1 MSTFNKG
8 SALTRRHLLRSASLG
23 SLALQSVATGLPVG
37 LLMRPRVGRTQAD
50 PMAEGPGRMLILFAS
65 QAGDPINT
73 NVPGTYGSGA
83 EGVVHPPSMRMA
95 PTALQLDGRTYTAAK
110 PWADLPQAVLDKT
123 VFFHHATYTPVHQD
137 HAEVMRLMG
146 ASRDDQ
152 MLVTM
157 LATLLA
163 PRQGSVQ
170 SVPLSLGARS
180 GAELVTNPLGQPL
193 ANVAPLSLAQALGGP
208 RGPLASLTGLRDR
221 GIDRLYRLYRDHGTE
236 HDRNLLDA
244 WARSRDEVRSV
255 SDVLVSRLEV
265 IEDNREDSQ
274 VTAASVLAAMN
285 ITPVITV
292 HGRFGGD
299 NHRDEGL
306 VSETDQTIS
315 GVARMGR
322 LMAELDVL
330 RAQGVLRH
338 DVVVATMNVF
348 GRNLRKKGT
357 AGRDHNRG
365 HHVTV
370 MMGDGLRGGVVG
382 GIERSGDDYIASS
395 INSTTGEAVGDV
407 PFDETLAAM
416 AKTMGRA
423 VGVEASALD
432 ENISLGRPVMSALT

>member
-1 MSTFNKG
+1 
-8 SALTRRHLLRSASLG
+8 
-23 SLALQSVATGLPVG
+23 
-37 LLMRPRVGRTQAD
+37 
-50 PMAEGPGRMLILFAS
+50 
-65 QAGDPINT
+65 
-73 NVPGTYGSGA
+73 
-83 EGVVHPPSMRMA
+83 
-95 PTALQLDGRTYTAAK
+95 
-110 PWADLPQAVLDKT
+110 
-123 VFFHHATYTPVHQD
+123 
-137 HAEVMRLMG
+137 
-146 ASRDDQ
+146 
-152 MLVTM
+152 
-157 LATLLA
+157 
-163 PRQGSVQ
+163 
-170 SVPLSLGARS
+170 
-180 GAELVTNPLGQPL
+180 
-193 ANVAPLSLAQALGGP
+193 
-208 RGPLASLTGLRDR
+208 
-221 GIDRLYRLYRDHGTE
+221 
-236 HDRNLLDA
+236 
-244 WARSRDEVRSV
+244 
-255 SDVLVSRLEV
+255 
-265 IEDNREDSQ
+265 
-274 VTAASVLAAMN
+274 
-285 ITPVITV
+285 
-292 HGRFGGD
+292 
-299 NHRDEGL
+299 RDEGL